1 MEQDERAVLLV
12 REGPLLVGR
21 VVAAE
26 IHQAQ
31 RVVGV
36 GHRIVKLTQRQPADP
51 AMIILHK
58 LAVGFL
64 ALGLD
69 AAHGVWLVVL
79 LAIGNALLGMA
90 LGLGVSALAN
100 TEFQA
105 VQFMPALILPQ
116 LVLCGL
122 LIERSEMSRV
132 LYWISWALPLTYSYD
147 ALARATSP
155 STLGGWFALDV
166 LVTIGCTV
174 AALALGAAT
183 LERRTP

>member
-1 MEQDERAVLLV
+1 M
-12 REGPLLVGR
+12 
-21 VVAAE
+21 
-26 IHQAQ
+26 
-31 RVVGV
+31 
-36 GHRIVKLTQRQPADP
+36 
-51 AMIILHK
+51 
-58 LAVGFL
+58 
-64 ALGLD
+64 
-69 AAHGVWLVVL
+69 
-79 LAIGNALLGMA
+79 LGMA

-166 LVTIGCTV
+166 LVAIGCTV